1 LDDRRAVSANGT
13 LAGVAWAN
21 GEHTFNIAKIGL
33 LLDLEAK
40 CDATIGLVYERLL
53 SGRWGVNDVRE
64 VIRLGLIGG
73 GMAQHVALATVQR
86 AIDNGFPLSQHVLM
100 AVQILA
106 AAIVGVEGDPVGKKA
121 AADRAEESHSITPR
135 GD

>member
-1 LDDRRAVSANGT
+1 MSANGT

-21 GEHTFNIAKIGL
+21 GEHTFCIAKIGL

-40 CDATIGLVYERLL
+40 CNAPVGAIYERLL
-53 SGRWGVNDVRE
+53 AGRWAVHDVRE

-73 GMAQHVALATVQR
+73 GMEQHVALATVQR
-86 AIDNGFPLSQHVLM
+86 AIDNGFPLSQHVLI

-106 AAIVGVEGDPVGKKA
+106 AAIVGVEGDDVGKKA
-121 AADRAEESHSITPR
+121 GADRATESLSIPPK